1 MTLSEGFVLA
11 AGSVTGRDHRRAQR
25 DGQDGF
31 ALRASTKA
39 DVVAA
44 VVTDGCSSGRT
55 SEVGARLG
63 AAWIAGLIEQ
73 RFALVADEDAARVAA
88 QRVVEGLVERLRDL
102 AASLGADAQIVGEM
116 LLFGF
121 LAIAITKEVTIVFG
135 VGDGAAAID
144 GAVTVID
151 PGPDN
156 APAYAAYA
164 LLGTHIEPRVLFVGS
179 AEWHGGDLEPAGST
193 DEGHASIRRG
203 RDERSRHGNAGI
215 EVPTRAPARDQDRHR
230 HGRLADH
237 TRPDTT
243 DETLVLIRP
252 GLRAEKPRAARC

>member
-121 LAIAITKEVTIVFG
+121 LAIAITKGVTIVFG

-179 AEWHGGDLEPAGST
+179 AECVAVATDGVDAKTLVEVAADPRLDKNASLLRKRMIVLA
-193 DEGHASIRRG
+193 DEGRFDDDATVAVVRR
-203 RDERSRHGNAGI
+203 RRIS
-215 EVPTRAPARDQDRHR
+215 
-230 HGRLADH
+230 
-237 TRPDTT
+237 
-243 DETLVLIRP
+243 
-252 GLRAEKPRAARC
+252 